1 MSTTAGRSRTART
14 RRGANIGQGS
24 LPPITSADLG
34 IEALPGVSRPDQQGR
49 LLGFGRGG
57 VYNNKLQ
64 IPITQEVADAL
75 NNAIQ
80 NDIADLQ
87 TAAATL
93 PPEQAPFLSA
103 GLAGPIGPQGQ
114 AGYYLPGLQQFYQD
128 DRAEIFIPAS
138 ADDAA
143 AIGLVVPGSFRQLEA
158 LRAGVPAGQVVVK
171 NPNNQNGYLKVGS
184 DGWFKVIS
192 SAGQGES
199 RASRE
204 DIENLI
210 GQGALYGLAPVF
222 LENNIDVEPYV
233 DANNNVR
240 FALVAPATIKS
251 VGENRKFR
259 RNVADWYANFGVDPG
274 LQARGRVGAATLGSA
289 HAGRTVGPNGETDP
303 AAINQSI
310 RNRLDETGSV
320 RGAFG
325 WAPEFAT
332 PASRR
337 GLTAFALVD
346 PNTGLPLA
354 NPSDPS
360 GVCTFSSYGPG
371 TNANA
376 NANGKGVMGARLYKN
391 MIRHATGMRRT
402 SADPPAPTSPT
413 RTATSTRP
421 AARALWPTR
430 APTRPSTGAARC
442 STSISP
448 SGAPTSLSTPSM
460 PTHSRPTMCNF
471 SKTRRAPRASIRSL
485 RCRPTRA
492 AASVLPALLSG
503 RRTWTRPWP
512 TSLPNSTS
520 QRVTR
525 PPLAMPCSTVSS
537 TRVPTRPVRPRSPLP
552 SRAVR
557 PVWPTRS
564 MRKDRSIAVRC
575 SRM

>member
-391 MIRHATGMRRT
+391 MIRHATGMPTYKCGPT
-402 SADPPAPTSPT
+402 SAYLTNPNRDVYQAGG
-413 RTATSTRP
+413 
-421 AARALWPTR
+421 ARALANESANEALDRRGAVLDQYFTERGANQFVNAFNANAQSANYVQFLEDPQGTEGVDPLFTVPANQGRGFSFAGPALWQEDMDPAMANQFAQLDVSKGYKAAFGNAVLDR
-430 APTRPSTGAARC
+430 LVNPGAYQAGAAP
-442 STSISP
+442 IAFAKP
-448 SGAPTSLSTPSM
+448 GGPTGVANP
-460 PTHSRPTMCNF
+460 F
-471 SKTRRAPRASIRSL
+471 YA
-485 RCRPTRA
+485 
-492 AASVLPALLSG
+492 
-503 RRTWTRPWP
+503 
-512 TSLPNSTS
+512 
-520 QRVTR
+520 
-525 PPLAMPCSTVSS
+525 
-537 TRVPTRPVRPRSPLP
+537 
-552 SRAVR
+552 
-557 PVWPTRS
+557 
-564 MRKDRSIAVRC
+564 
-575 SRM
+575 